1 MRQTS
6 MWLRG
11 AGREPRPLPH
21 PAPTPPAAAGPAAGR
36 WGRPAGCRR
45 AGRGRRRAGA
55 GRPASHPGW
64 PCRRGRRQGRSGRA
78 RALQILAAA
87 NERRSRR
94 GRRPPPGRL
103 TCLSVGPA
111 PVLTTP
117 GRCSIWARELSLAG
131 SRELMAEPRGPSS
144 GDQLSAPVTTCQ
156 PRCMAGLGAAVGWLG
171 GLGCVGRTGKEW
183 PGGQRSG
190 PPARPRQL
198 VVARAH
204 SAAHGRTAGA
214 CAPCHT
220 LERAPGAAA
229 GRAGPVAHLRQ
240 QVPSLRVVGQEPR
253 GCDALEGRWEFPN
266 ARETA

>member
-190 PPARPRQL
+190 RWRAGEAAAAGCGAGPFRR
-198 VVARAH
+198 ARAD
-204 SAAHGRTAGA
+204 SGRLRALPHLGTRPWGGSGA
-214 CAPCHT
+214 CRPGGAPAAASPELAGC
-220 LERAPGAAA
+220 RPGAA
-229 GRAGPVAHLRQ
+229 GV
-240 QVPSLRVVGQEPR
+240 
-253 GCDALEGRWEFPN
+253 
-266 ARETA
+266 